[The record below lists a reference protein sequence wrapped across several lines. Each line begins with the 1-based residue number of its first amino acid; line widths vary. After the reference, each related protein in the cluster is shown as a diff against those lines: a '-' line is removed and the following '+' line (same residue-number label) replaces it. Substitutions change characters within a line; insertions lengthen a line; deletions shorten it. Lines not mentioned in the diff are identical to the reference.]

1 MHTEYTIVPAAEA
14 DRAEILS
21 LYKAQL
27 GQEYCPWN
35 EEYPSN
41 GRIDYDL
48 ARNALFVLK
57 KDGRI
62 AAAISL
68 DEDETV
74 DALPCWDAALAPAGE
89 LSRLGV
95 LPAEQGNG
103 LARVMLQFG
112 MDELKRRGFR
122 GVHLLVDK
130 HNVKALRSYAVFGF
144 RVVDERFMY
153 GHDYLCYEKGL

>member
-1 MHTEYTIVPAAEA
+1 MEYEIIAAAEA
-14 DRAEILS
+14 DRAELLS

-27 GQEYCPWN
+27 GREYCPWS
-35 EEYPSN
+35 EEYPSHET
-41 GRIDYDL
+41 ITFDL

-57 KDGRI
+57 KDGHI

-68 DEDETV
+68 DADETV
-74 DALPCWDAALAPAGE
+74 DALPCWDAALTPAGE
-89 LSRLGV
+89 LSRLAV
-95 LPAEQGNG
+95 LPAEQGKG

-112 MDELKRRGFR
+112 MEELKRRGCR

-144 RVVDERFMY
+144 RTVDERFMY
-153 GHDYLCYEKGL
+153 GHDYLCYEKEL